1 MTGNGPMTRAVA
13 EALKDAPTL
22 PRDRAAVQLVRRYAQ
37 LLDAVRGTADEHQVY
52 ADLGPKLLA
61 ALTALG
67 MTAAGRSKTDTP
79 TGTPNAGNPLDELRA
94 RRERRRAGQH

>member
-1 MTGNGPMTRAVA
+1 MANSGPMTRAVT
-13 EALKDAPTL
+13 EALRDAPTL
-22 PRDRAAVQLVRRYAQ
+22 PRDKAAVALVRRYAQ
-37 LLDAVRGTADEHQVY
+37 LLDAARGTAREEELY

-67 MTAAGRSKTDTP
+67 MTAAGRSKKDTP
-79 TGTPNAGNPLDELRA
+79 QGANVNNPLDELRA